1 MTDKEKIDY
10 LVDYVITEDEI
21 CLMALKN
28 NWNKEKLTIIY
39 EIMDKYLLKDDYEY
53 TDIENDFDKKLNMNY
68 QDLKP
73 LFIYFYKNSK
83 YEKVIAKYLETNFR
97 SYDNVS
103 SEFDEIFKKYK
114 KRGLIRI

>member
-1 MTDKEKIDY
+1 MLKETLLNI
-10 LVDYVITEDEI
+10 VD
-21 CLMALKN
+21 LN
-28 NWNKEKLTIIY
+28 
-39 EIMDKYLLKDDYEY
+39 
-53 TDIENDFDKKLNMNY
+53 FDKKLNMNY